1 MATVTLHG
9 NEIHTN
15 GDLPRVGSKAPDFT
29 LTDRDLNDVSL
40 GDWVGKKKLL
50 SIFPSIDTPVCA
62 LSTKRFND
70 YAREHAD
77 SVLLMVSAD
86 LPFAHKRFCG
96 DEGLDNVL
104 TLSSMRAPEF
114 AANYG
119 VQLEDGPLAGLCARA
134 VLVLDENDNV
144 VHSELVPEIGQEPDY
159 DAALKALG

>member
-62 LSTKRFND
+62 LSTKKFND

>member
-62 LSTKRFND
+62 ISTKKFND
-70 YAREHAD
+70 YAREHGD
-77 SVLLMVSAD
+77 TVLLMVSAD

-96 DEGLDNVL
+96 DEGLENVS
-104 TLSSMRAPEF
+104 TLSTMRAPEF

-119 VQLEDGPLAGLCARA
+119 VQIEDGPLAGLSARA

-144 VHSELVPEIGQEPDY
+144 VHAELVPEIGQEPDY